1 MNGLMQVL
9 VVAVL
14 VLETLAIGQ
23 GADLARVLAG
33 VREALGGDAAISA
46 VKTVMVEGTRAR
58 IAPDG
63 QSRPSRF
70 EMAIELPGRFAR
82 KEAMGNFN
90 GVDLMRTTG
99 FNGSDLIDRA
109 DAPPQSGGG
118 RMIVQMRPSDMVR
131 GGTTPDQMAAE
142 RENRLSAARKD
153 FARLAIGMFGA
164 GPEVFPVEF
173 GYGGTAES
181 PDATAH
187 VLTVTGADGFD
198 AKLYVD
204 TVSHLPLML
213 TWMDK
218 EPLMVTAGGPGG
230 GVQIVQRGG
239 GGAVSEQDITRMR
252 QEMEQRMREAEANRR
267 VVEYRLFYADYKS
280 FGSVKLP
287 TRLERM
293 IDGTPVEE
301 WKFETVVVN
310 GPIDP
315 AFFAGSGR

>member
-1 MNGLMQVL
+1 MSGLMQVL

-14 VLETLAIGQ
+14 VLETLAVGQ
-23 GADLARVLAG
+23 GSDVARVLAEL
-33 VREALGGDAAISA
+33 REALGGQANVSA
-46 VKTVMVEGTRAR
+46 VKTVMIEGTRAR

-63 QSRPSRF
+63 ESRPSRF

-82 KEAMGNFN
+82 KEVMGNFN

-109 DAPPQSGGG
+109 DAPPQLGGD
-118 RMIVQMRPSDMVR
+118 RMIVQMRPADMVA
-131 GGTTPDQMAAE
+131 GGTTPEQMEAQRAA
-142 RENRLSAARKD
+142 RLLTARKD
-153 FARLAIGMFGA
+153 FARLALGMFGA
-164 GPEVFPVEF
+164 GPEVFPLEF
-173 GYGGTAES
+173 ADGGTAES
-181 PDATAH
+181 PDTTAH

-198 AKLYVD
+198 AKLFVD

-239 GGAVSEQDITRMR
+239 GGAVSEQDIAKMR
-252 QEMEQRMREAEANRR
+252 QEMAQRMREAEASRR

-280 FGSVKLP
+280 FGDVKLP
-287 TRLERM
+287 TRLQRM
-293 IDGTPVEE
+293 IDGATVEE
-301 WKFETVVVN
+301 LRFETVVVN

-315 AFFAGSGR
+315 KFFEGAGR